1 MQYKFDSD
9 RIQANAEIKWWAVS
23 MVTRND
29 FVQMLLRTTM
39 DLNDDYWGFE
49 SEKSA
54 GFFTESNSMRSLPYV
69 NNF

>member
-39 DLNDDYWGFE
+39 DLNDDYWGFGTAAE
-49 SEKSA
+49 E
-54 GFFTESNSMRSLPYV
+54 GFYYQDKPGRQLPYK
-69 NNF
+69 NDF

>member
-1 MQYKFDSD
+1 MDS
-9 RIQANAEIKWWAVS
+9 AETKWYALNIEN
-23 MVTRND
+23 RND
-29 FVQMLLRTTM
+29 YVRYITRTKM